1 MVTDGDEEILQE
13 TIRRPYEPDRRHPLL
28 IPKLFSG
35 SCNQSPSVGK
45 WSLRAGLEYSYAPFF
60 YCAVHV
66 ILVRFQPKMEVERE
80 ETWVLG
86 PSQRSLA
93 CYNPIRSLVE
103 KSFLPAL
110 QRCDKEV
117 FKLATGTQPC
127 FTVC

>member
-13 TIRRPYEPDRRHPLL
+13 TIRRPYEPDRRHPL
-28 IPKLFSG
+28 FSG
-35 SCNQSPSVGK
+35 SCNQSPSVGM
-45 WSLRAGLEYSYAPFF
+45 WSSRGGAGVQLRPFF
-60 YCAVHV
+60 IALSCEPRA
-66 ILVRFQPKMEVERE
+66 FQPKMEVERE

-117 FKLATGTQPC
+117 FKLATGTLLNQPC